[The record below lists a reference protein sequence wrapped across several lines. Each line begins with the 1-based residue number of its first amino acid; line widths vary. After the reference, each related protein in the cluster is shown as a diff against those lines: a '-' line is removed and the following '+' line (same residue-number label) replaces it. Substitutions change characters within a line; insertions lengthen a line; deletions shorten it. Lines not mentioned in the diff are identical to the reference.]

1 MIEEVEEIMD
11 ESESLSP
18 KEYIKSLNIPAM
30 LAFLPKAYESIFHG
44 TTAKMYIQFCL
55 YHDEWVLAGF
65 REGDGALGCVCGISN
80 NYNNA
85 LFMKTITDTGIGRN
99 IEYLLCSRLSQTPEA
114 LAIRKELGNLFNYV
128 SIPNDS
134 PAQNHVS
141 TGWFVKGLKNA

>member
-11 ESESLSP
+11 ESENFNT

-30 LAFLPKAYESIFHG
+30 LAFLPKAFRSMLQD
-44 TTAKMYIQFCL
+44 TSAKMYIQFCL
-55 YHDEWVLAGF
+55 YHGEWVLAGF
-65 REGDGALGCVCGISN
+65 KEGDGSLGCVPHIRDNYSN
-80 NYNNA
+80 V
-85 LFMKTITDTGIGRN
+85 LFMKTIADTGIGKN
-99 IEYLLCSRLSQTPEA
+99 IELLFWNRLSQTPEA
-114 LAIRKELGNLFNYV
+114 LAIRKELGNLFNFV